1 MKKVKLVTCL
11 FVAMLITSCSNGLE
25 SAAKEQMEKTMK
37 ELAKDPSSVQI
48 SNVETM
54 FSNDS
59 ICILHYKFSGKNGF
73 GGVSS
78 DEMEY
83 IYITFYLNG
92 EKITK
97 ETALK
102 LDEKESILEKA
113 RDSYR
118 EDKWLIKNSE
128 NEKFKNMSDEDKKAW
143 YIHFEAQM
151 YMIFNGREVGKTKPS
166 KYDVDKW

>member
-1 MKKVKLVTCL
+1 MTKIKFVMCL
-11 FVAMLITSCSNGLE
+11 FIAILISSCSKGLE

-48 SNVETM
+48 SNVQTM

-59 ICILHYKFSGKNGF
+59 ICILHFKFSGKNGF

-83 IYITFYLNG
+83 IYITYHLKD
-92 EKITK
+92 EKTTK
-97 ETALK
+97 ETAFK
-102 LDEKESILEKA
+102 LDETESILEKA

-118 EDKWLIKNSE
+118 EDKWKISD
-128 NEKFKNMSDEDKKAW
+128 NEKFKDMSDEDKKAW
-143 YIHFEAQM
+143 YIHFEAKM
-151 YMIFNGREVGKTKPS
+151 YMFFNAREVGKTKPS